1 MVFALLAIVSATPTV
16 PLALAFA
23 VSESETTALK
33 VAMEAMIV
41 VEAVGS
47 PQMLKAWVMEV
58 TSVVHWRA
66 SIGKSCRDRRIA
78 DLRKGSAWCDEQTS
92 QSGHQRK
99 QRE

>member
-23 VSESETTALK
+23 VSVSVSESESETTALK
-33 VAMEAMIV
+33 VAM
-41 VEAVGS
+41 EAVGS

>member
-33 VAMEAMIV
+33 VAM
-41 VEAVGS
+41 EAVGS

>member
-33 VAMEAMIV
+33 VAMEA
-41 VEAVGS
+41 VGS

-66 SIGKSCRDRRIA
+66 LIGKSCRDRRIA

>member
-23 VSESETTALK
+23 VSASASESETTALK
-33 VAMEAMIV
+33 VAM
-41 VEAVGS
+41 EAVGS